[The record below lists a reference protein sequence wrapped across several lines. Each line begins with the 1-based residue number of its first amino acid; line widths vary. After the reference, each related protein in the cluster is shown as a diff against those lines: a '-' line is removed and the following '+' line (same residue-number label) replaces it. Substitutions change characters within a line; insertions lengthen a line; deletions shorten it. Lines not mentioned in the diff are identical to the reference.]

1 MCLCISSLCLCLSV
15 SVCAFLSVCVSQSEH
30 AKIGASLKNYG
41 IDVFF
46 AFGQLAAE
54 AVLAAKKSGENLIAK
69 HFEEKKALIREL
81 NELPKESETILVKG
95 SRGMKME
102 EVVEALLEK

>member
-1 MCLCISSLCLCLSV
+1 MGEQAISD
-15 SVCAFLSVCVSQSEH
+15 H
-30 AKIGASLKNYG
+30 AKIGESLKNYD

-54 AVLAAKKSGENLIAK
+54 AVLAAKKSGENLISK
-69 HFEEKKALIREL
+69 HFEDKEALIGEL
-81 NELPKESETILVKG
+81 SKLPRESETILVKG